1 MRHSRSIARN
11 KISFGYYI
19 LSYSYH
25 YDSCMNKQSFD
36 YIRFK
41 AISIMNENILLGL
54 FGITDIMDLPA
65 AVNRLLFSDK
75 EKRDAVYR
83 SLIELNEYD
92 MSYDWFQTIY
102 EKEMA
107 QRKKNKQDF
116 TPREV
121 TTIVSRI
128 TLCGTCGSIHEPT
141 AGTGSLV
148 ISAWWERC
156 RRVLPWEYFP
166 SENMVTCWELSDR
179 AIPLLLLNMSIRG
192 MMGYVYH
199 GDVLEGRIFQKYIL
213 LNKSDDGLG
222 FSDVF
227 KANPK
232 DTIRR
237 NWQLI
242 K

>member
-1 MRHSRSIARN
+1 
-11 KISFGYYI
+11 
-19 LSYSYH
+19 
-25 YDSCMNKQSFD
+25 MNKQSFD

-75 EKRDAVYR
+75 EKRDAVYH

>member
-1 MRHSRSIARN
+1 
-11 KISFGYYI
+11 
-19 LSYSYH
+19 
-25 YDSCMNKQSFD
+25 
-36 YIRFK
+36 
-41 AISIMNENILLGL
+41 MNENILLGL
-54 FGITDIMDLPA
+54 FAITDIMDLPA
-65 AVNRLLFSDK
+65 AVSRLLFSDK

-92 MSYDWFQTIY
+92 MSYDWFQAIY
-102 EKEMA
+102 EKEIA

-128 TLCGTCGSIHEPT
+128 ALSGTNGSIHEPT
-141 AGTGSLV
+141 AGTGSIV
-148 ISAWWERC
+148 ISAWWEKC
-156 RRVLPWEYFP
+156 RRRLPWEYLP

-199 GDVLEGRIFQKYIL
+199 GDVLDGKIYQKYIL

-222 FSDVF
+222 FSDVV
-227 KANPK
+227 KVAPGA
-232 DTIRR
+232 TIRR
-237 NWQLI
+237 G
-242 K
+242 

>member
-1 MRHSRSIARN
+1 M
-11 KISFGYYI
+11 
-19 LSYSYH
+19 
-25 YDSCMNKQSFD
+25 D
-36 YIRFK
+36 
-41 AISIMNENILLGL
+41 ENILLDL

-65 AVNRLLFSDK
+65 AVSRLLFSDK

-83 SLIELNEYD
+83 RLIELNEYD

-116 TPREV
+116 TPCEV

-128 TLCGTCGSIHEPT
+128 ALSGTHGSIHEPT

-156 RRVLPWEYFP
+156 RRRLPWEFFP
-166 SENMVTCWELSDR
+166 SKHMVTCWELSDR

-199 GDVLEGRIFQKYIL
+199 GDVLENRVVQRYIL
-213 LNKSDDGLG
+213 LNETDDALA
-222 FSDVF
+222 FSKVV
-227 KANPK
+227 KAEPGQ
-232 DTIRR
+232 I
-237 NWQLI
+237 I
-242 K
+242 KERK

>member
-1 MRHSRSIARN
+1 
-11 KISFGYYI
+11 
-19 LSYSYH
+19 
-25 YDSCMNKQSFD
+25 MNKQIFD

-75 EKRDAVYR
+75 EKRDAVYH

>member
-1 MRHSRSIARN
+1 
-11 KISFGYYI
+11 
-19 LSYSYH
+19 
-25 YDSCMNKQSFD
+25 MNKQSFD

-75 EKRDAVYR
+75 EKRDAVYH

-156 RRVLPWEYFP
+156 QRVLPWEYFP

>member
-1 MRHSRSIARN
+1 MS
-11 KISFGYYI
+11 
-19 LSYSYH
+19 
-25 YDSCMNKQSFD
+25 KQSLGC
-36 YIRFK
+36 IRFK
-41 AISIMNENILLGL
+41 AISIMDENILFDLL
-54 FGITDIMDLPA
+54 GITDIMDLPS
-65 AVNRLLFSDK
+65 AVSRLLFSDK

-83 SLIELNEYD
+83 RLIELNDYD

-116 TPREV
+116 TPCEV

-128 TLCGTCGSIHEPT
+128 ALSDPHGSIHEPT

-156 RRVLPWEYFP
+156 RRRLPWEFFP
-166 SENMVTCWELSDR
+166 SEDMVTCWELSDR

-199 GDVLEGRIFQKYIL
+199 GDVLEGKIFQKYIL

-227 KANPK
+227 KAAPG

-237 NWQLI
+237 G
-242 K
+242 